1 MNADQYSTEAQ
12 KIKNNLSDD
21 FMDES
26 LETINGRFKA
36 KFEDHHRRLKASIH

>member
-1 MNADQYSTEAQ
+1 MNADQYSTSVDLV
-12 KIKNNLSDD
+12 KNNLSED

-26 LETINGRFKA
+26 LETINGRFRA